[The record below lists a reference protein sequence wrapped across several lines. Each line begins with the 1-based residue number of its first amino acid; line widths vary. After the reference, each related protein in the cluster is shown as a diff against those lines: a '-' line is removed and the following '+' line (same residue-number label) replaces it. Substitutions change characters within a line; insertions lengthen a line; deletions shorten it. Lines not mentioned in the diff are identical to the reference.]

1 MNLSGAI
8 EMMSYDPRFSWVN
21 NTPLAYFN
29 KHTLAVGEQ
38 LKVLVR
44 YPQWWYGPPY
54 LSISTAGAN
63 GEQIL
68 TKELTPA
75 TFMGHSKVI
84 PGHFY
89 SDYYGT
95 VVNTTDELRRGP
107 YVAQVLVPGRDRE
120 ISLVGTKHLFE
131 VYEPDF
137 YTERLQ
143 EMMGDVWDEPV
154 YLDNLEREG
163 TEDLLLSL
171 PADEF
176 LSFLPESTVLDNR
189 TICHLFGPLVTAFM
203 QSAMGPLPF
212 PVDYRVYV
220 DDNRLPHIDLIKLI
234 WLLNAVAPA
243 WADMMFFSGAC
254 IVWSRVDDQGMAV
267 GIQGYPD
274 LFQRRFETP
283 EQGKFPPL
291 LTTVTNNIRN
301 EIDCDIRLI
310 LPYEALVAI
319 RE

>member
-1 MNLSGAI
+1 MNLSTVI
-8 EMMSYDPRFSWVN
+8 EMMTYDPRFSWVS

-38 LKVLVR
+38 FKVLVR

-68 TKELTPA
+68 TKELTPSA
-75 TFMGHSKVI
+75 FVGNSQSI

-89 SDYYGT
+89 SDCYGT
-95 VVNTTDELRRGP
+95 VVNTTDELRSGP
-107 YVAQVLVPGRDRE
+107 YVAQVLVPGRGRE
-120 ISLVGTKHLFE
+120 IRLVGTKHLFE
-131 VYEPDF
+131 VHEPDF

-171 PADEF
+171 PTDEF
-176 LSFLPESTVLDNR
+176 LSFLPDSTVLDNR
-189 TICHLFGPLVTAFM
+189 TICHLLGPLVTTFM

-212 PVDYRVYV
+212 PVDYRVSV
-220 DDNRLPHIDLIKLI
+220 DENRLPHIDLVKLI
-234 WLLNAVAPA
+234 WLLNAIAPA

-254 IVWSRVDDQGMAV
+254 IVWSTVDDRSMSL

-274 LFQRRFETP
+274 LFQRRFETQ
-283 EQGKFPPL
+283 EQVEFPPL
-291 LTTVTNNIRN
+291 LTTVSNNIRN
-301 EIDCDIRLI
+301 EMNYDMRLN
-310 LPYEALVAI
+310 LPYEALLAI
-319 RE
+319 KE

>member
-1 MNLSGAI
+1 MNLSGTI

-29 KHTLAVGEQ
+29 KHTLAVGERF
-38 LKVLVR
+38 KVLVR

-75 TFMGHSKVI
+75 TFFGHSEFI

-95 VVNTTDELRRGP
+95 VVNTTDELRTGS
-107 YVAQVLVPGRDRE
+107 YVAQVLVPGRDRK
-120 ISLVGTKHLFE
+120 ISLVGTRHSFE
-131 VYEPDF
+131 VHEPDF

-143 EMMGDVWDEPV
+143 EMMGDDWDEPL

-163 TEDLLLSL
+163 MEDLLLSL
-171 PADEF
+171 PTDEF
-176 LSFLPESTVLDNR
+176 LSCLPDSTVLDNR
-189 TICHLFGPLVTAFM
+189 TICYLLGPLVTTFM

-212 PVDYRVYV
+212 PVDYRVSV
-220 DDNRLPHIDLIKLI
+220 DENRLPHIDLVKLI
-234 WLLNAVAPA
+234 WLLNAIAPA

-254 IVWSRVDDQGMAV
+254 IVWSRVGDQSMSL

-274 LFQRRFETP
+274 LFQRRFETQ
-283 EQGKFPPL
+283 EVELPPL
-291 LTTVTNNIRN
+291 LTTVTTNIRN
-301 EIDCDIRLI
+301 EMNYDLRLN
-310 LPYEALVAI
+310 LPYEALIAI